1 MTLSRRNFLFTA
13 AGSLVSLY
21 VGGWWIFK
29 VRENDATDF
38 IMAALK
44 SRLDFL
50 NLDEAGVKQFAI
62 DYQNA
67 MDQSFRDNASWAG
80 MLGFAYQ
87 YVNVF
92 KITPLSERIRV
103 IEEDIELLFLMS
115 SDFFI
120 FDADESRTVHYLGL
134 YGPYL
139 RPCSNPLV
147 KD

>member
-1 MTLSRRNFLFTA
+1 MTLSRRKFLFA
-13 AGSLVSLY
+13 ATGSFVSLY

-38 IMAALK
+38 ISAALK

-62 DYQNA
+62 DYQDTKDES
-67 MDQSFRDNASWAG
+67 MRDNASWAG
-80 MLGFAYQ
+80 MIGFVYQ
-87 YVNVF
+87 YVNIF
-92 KITPLSERIRV
+92 KITPLYGSIQA

>member
-1 MTLSRRNFLFTA
+1 MFTA
-13 AGSLVSLY
+13 AGSFVSLY

-29 VRENDATDF
+29 VREDDATDF
-38 IMAALK
+38 ITAALK

-62 DYQNA
+62 DYQDA
-67 MDQSFRDNASWAG
+67 KDETWRDTASWAG
-80 MLGFAYQ
+80 MTGFAYQ
-87 YVNVF
+87 YVNIY
-92 KITPLSERIRV
+92 KITPLYGRIQAM
-103 IEEDIELLFLMS
+103 EEDIELLFLMS

-120 FDADESRTVHYLGL
+120 FDADESRTVNYLGI
-134 YGPYL
+134 YSPYL